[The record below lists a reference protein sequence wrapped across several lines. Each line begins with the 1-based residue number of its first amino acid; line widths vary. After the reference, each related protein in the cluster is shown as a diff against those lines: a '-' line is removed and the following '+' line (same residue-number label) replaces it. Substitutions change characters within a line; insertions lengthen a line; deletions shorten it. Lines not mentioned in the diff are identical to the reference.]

1 MWLVEFVKERP
12 DLAAIMVLI
21 AVMVVDTMLGLL
33 VAAQDGVVEPKEM
46 HAGITKKL
54 GTLLIVIGVQFIAV
68 LMPDL
73 VGRQPAGAMAAS
85 AYVVAELLSITRN
98 MAILGIGIPAP
109 LRAIFASHDQKGS

>member
-1 MWLVEFVKERP
+1 MWLMELVKERP

-21 AVMVVDTMLGLL
+21 AVMVVDTLLGLL

-85 AYVVAELLSITRN
+85 AYVVAELLSIARN
-98 MAILGIGIPAP
+98 MAVLGIGIPAP
-109 LRAIFASHDQKGS
+109 LRAIFAAPAEKGS